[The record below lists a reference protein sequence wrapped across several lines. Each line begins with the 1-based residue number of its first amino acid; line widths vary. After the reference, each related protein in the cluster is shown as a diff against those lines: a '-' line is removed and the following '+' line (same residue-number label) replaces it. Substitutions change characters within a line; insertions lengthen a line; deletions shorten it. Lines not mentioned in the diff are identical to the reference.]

1 MTFRSLQRIAL
12 FTSLPLFG
20 QTPARVLVSPTAEI
34 SIRATPPTGALLG
47 GVGEEVGTADTNRV
61 YVILGG
67 IETRRGLSTETWV
80 RIAPVMSLIDRALV
94 ATASDVY
101 SQFSDQRGDEDMPAV
116 PEVVARCMEL
126 LTWKNIASHQEGPT
140 YIRGADCV
148 KGSIDLSPRTA
159 QLLNQLRK
167 ISRNGNADSEQNL
180 FNLDHREIR
189 KRTSAAKE
197 SIVLLALNEP
207 PDVGWVRWKNAPDT
221 DFAVVPLEQHENL
234 LLAIF

>member
-1 MTFRSLQRIAL
+1 MTFRSLQRIAVL
-12 FTSLPLFG
+12 ASLPLLG

-34 SIRATPPTGALLG
+34 SIRATPPTGGLLG

-61 YVILGG
+61 YVVLGG

-101 SQFSDQRGDEDMPAV
+101 SQVSDQPWNEDMPAV
-116 PEVVARCMEL
+116 PDVVARCLES
-126 LTWKNIASHQEGPT
+126 LTWKNIASNQDGLA
-140 YIRGADCV
+140 YIRGTDCV
-148 KGSIDLSPRTA
+148 KTSIDLSPGTV

-167 ISRNGNADSEQNL
+167 TLSNDNADSKQKI
-180 FNLDHREIR
+180 FSLDHGGIL

-207 PDVGWVRWKNAPDT
+207 SGVGWVRWKNAPDS

-234 LLAIF
+234 LLEVF